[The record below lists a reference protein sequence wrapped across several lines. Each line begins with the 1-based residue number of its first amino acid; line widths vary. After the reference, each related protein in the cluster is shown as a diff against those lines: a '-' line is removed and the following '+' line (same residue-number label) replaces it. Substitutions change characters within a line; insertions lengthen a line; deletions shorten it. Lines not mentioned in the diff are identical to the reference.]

1 MLSLAAIGENIS
13 YVIIK
18 ESFNNHIL
26 SNKINPTENLSSLLG
41 TALYR
46 NNYFAVLIH
55 ISLKIKNELYYL

>member
-13 YVIIK
+13 YIIIK
-18 ESFNNHIL
+18 ESVKNQIL
-26 SNKINPTENLSSLLG
+26 SNKINPTENLYSLLG
-41 TALYR
+41 TALYI